1 MPDLDVHETVKTVTD
16 GPLVVVKRYSPS
28 SDLWGAVPPGR
39 HTGSHRD
46 ESSATTLP
54 ADEVLEYF
62 RYRPPSSFEASG
74 HIRLNKIVFLFPLR
88 IIDHA
93 VAS

>member
-1 MPDLDVHETVKTVTD
+1 MAPGDVI
-16 GPLVVVKRYSPS
+16 R
-28 SDLWGAVPPGR
+28 
-39 HTGSHRD
+39 GSHRD
-46 ESSATTLP
+46 ESIAIPPPSHGVP
-54 ADEVLEYF
+54 EYF